1 MLDNHSPLPLYHQL
15 RKMIVDRIETGEWRP
30 GDRVPSEVELVK
42 QYGVSRTTVR
52 LALAD
57 LANQGLLT
65 RLQGRGTFV
74 AQPHIRQHLNRL
86 TGFTQDMQSRGKH
99 ATSRL
104 LRFEVVSAS
113 QAMARVLDQAPGV
126 SLIVL
131 KRLRL
136 ADELPMAIETSYL
149 VYELCQALLKQDLTS
164 RSLYHLLSVELDI
177 NPARAHQEMQ
187 AVVCPPEEARLLGV
201 PRSSPVLHIIRT
213 TYDQKDRP
221 FEHVES
227 YYRGDRY
234 VFQAELRW
242 EPSQILSQNLE
253 STSEA

>member
-1 MLDNHSPLPLYHQL
+1 
-15 RKMIVDRIETGEWRP
+15 MIADRIETGEWQP

-42 QYGVSRTTVR
+42 QFGVSRTTVR

-74 AQPHIRQHLNRL
+74 AQPRIRQHPNRL
-86 TGFTQDMQSRGKH
+86 TSFTQDMQARGKH

-104 LRFEVVSAS
+104 LRLEVVPASPSA
-113 QAMARVLDQAPGV
+113 ARALEREPGA

-149 VYELCQALLKQDLTS
+149 VYELCKALLKLDLTS
-164 RSLYHLLSVELDI
+164 RSLYHTLSVELNI
-177 NPARAHQEMQ
+177 IPAQANQEMQ

-201 PRSSPVLHIIRT
+201 PRGSPALHIIRT
-213 TYDQKDRP
+213 TYDQTGRP

-234 VFQAELRW
+234 VFQAELNW
-242 EPSQILSQNLE
+242 SQAQPSL
-253 STSEA
+253 

>member
-1 MLDNHSPLPLYHQL
+1 
-15 RKMIVDRIETGEWRP
+15 MIVDRIETGEWRP

-164 RSLYHLLSVELDI
+164 RSL
-177 NPARAHQEMQ
+177 
-187 AVVCPPEEARLLGV
+187 
-201 PRSSPVLHIIRT
+201 
-213 TYDQKDRP
+213 
-221 FEHVES
+221 
-227 YYRGDRY
+227 
-234 VFQAELRW
+234 
-242 EPSQILSQNLE
+242 
-253 STSEA
+253 